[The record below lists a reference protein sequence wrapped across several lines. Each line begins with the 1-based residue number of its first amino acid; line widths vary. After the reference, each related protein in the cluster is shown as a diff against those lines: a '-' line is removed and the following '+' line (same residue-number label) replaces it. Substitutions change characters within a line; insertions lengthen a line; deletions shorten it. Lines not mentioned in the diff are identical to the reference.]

1 MTSYDRFICKNIF
14 PLFSLSFRLLRKNL
28 GKWFTAPPPPPA
40 KNCPYAYGK
49 IYDWFND
56 KKLSCSMD
64 TRAFFCPVVCQAMKE
79 NYLIWK
85 VCLDGNTAENSYCKS
100 VKICTFLST
109 KLNGSHFG
117 DNSLDSFVTFPLRC

>member
-1 MTSYDRFICKNIF
+1 MIDSYVRI
-14 PLFSLSFRLLRKNL
+14 FSLCFPFLFDCFVKIWANGLP
-28 GKWFTAPPPPPA
+28 PPPPPA